1 MRSLLDDLAVVD
13 DEDHIRLADG
23 GKPVRDD
30 EGRRALHQR
39 MRRFLNQHFRFGIDR
54 AGCFIQHKNL
64 RLCDNRARKRDEL
77 LFSRGE
83 PVAAFADI
91 RVIALFKL
99 RRDAIR
105 ADGFR
110 RFVTSSSVAS
120 GLP

>member
-1 MRSLLDDLAVVD
+1 MCSLLDDLAVVD
-13 DEDHIRLADG
+13 NKNHIRLTDG

-54 AGCFIQHKNL
+54 AGRFIQHKNL
-64 RLCDNRARKRDEL
+64 RLGDDRTRKRDEL

-83 PVAAFADI
+83 PV
-91 RVIALFKL
+91 
-99 RRDAIR
+99 
-105 ADGFR
+105 
-110 RFVTSSSVAS
+110 